1 MIRWSASLFGQSVAA
16 TGPASGGRIR
26 KLGWRAPE
34 YLFQA
39 ALESRCPACSDGSVG
54 SQILRGPEMVRNNL
68 TRVGTLIPG
77 LL

>member
-1 MIRWSASLFGQSVAA
+1 MIRWPASLFGESVAA
-16 TGPASGGRIR
+16 AGPTGRGRIR

-39 ALESRCPACSDGSVG
+39 ALESWCPACSGGGVG
-54 SQILRGPEMVRNNL
+54 SQILRGPGMVRNNL
-68 TRVGTLIPG
+68 PRVGTLIPG